1 MTLGMRAAV
10 ATSTATVVFG
20 AQLRHLTTPRNRML
34 GLWDTYDAI
43 AITLGILVLAIVFLA
58 VHSISARRPLL
69 NRVMNHLFVFT
80 LVSALIST
88 LLTYSD
94 YKSELAYWALT
105 AVVAVSFCRPELKI
119 PAKVAKVAVAFF
131 PIFPL
136 SAYQLFTYPK
146 WAPPPEV
153 KSEPLPEKP
162 ASPIYVIICDEW
174 SFARS
179 FENGKLRPLFKNVSQ
194 FANQA
199 ITFTDARTPGPRT
212 DESIPRFIFQRE
224 DSWSIMGNQL
234 AWNVDGKPTPSTKVS
249 SIFADAKSRGYR
261 TSLVGFYLPYRR
273 MLGDQ
278 IDSVTAYNA
287 YVKPEQLLRRSYE
300 ALINNVSFQLD
311 PVSKKATSILL
322 NSVIPGN
329 RVEYSH
335 YWERIN
341 RSIQSHSA
349 ALIRD
354 AAKNQFSFIHLPL
367 PHCPWIFNAEGAY
380 LGPYKGKRFSHD
392 RVGYENHLAYMD
404 SVLGKFLAAIRAAG
418 DYDDAMIVIASDHSW
433 RLDYTYDDKLDESG
447 DVRHV
452 PMFIKLPKQES
463 PLVVKKRV
471 EMISLRPVFSAV
483 MDGDL
488 EKARE
493 LLRDN

>member
-10 ATSTATVVFG
+10 AISTATVVFG

-34 GLWDTYDAI
+34 GLWDSFDAI
-43 AITLGILVLAIVFLA
+43 AVTAGILVVALVFLA
-58 VHSISARRPLL
+58 VHAVASRHRLA
-69 NRVMNHLFVFT
+69 NRIANHIFVFT
-80 LVSALIST
+80 FCGALIST
-88 LLTYSD
+88 VLTYSD

-105 AVVAVSFCRPELKI
+105 ACIAVSFCRVEWNI
-119 PAKVAKVAVAFF
+119 PAKLAKLAVALA

-136 SAYQLFTYPK
+136 SVYQLFSYPK
-146 WAPPPEV
+146 WAPPPET
-153 KSEPLPEKP
+153 KTTPAPEEP
-162 ASPIYVIICDEW
+162 ASPVYVIICDEW
-174 SFARS
+174 SFSRS
-179 FENGKLRPLFKNVSQ
+179 FENGALRPIFKNLSQ
-194 FANQA
+194 FAGQS

-224 DSWSIMGNQL
+224 DSWSIMGNHL
-234 AWNVDGKPTPSTKVS
+234 AWNVDGKPTPSTSVP

-273 MLGDQ
+273 MLGEQ
-278 IDSVTAYNA
+278 IDSVIAYNA
-287 YVKPEQLLRRSYE
+287 YSKPEGLLRRSYE

-341 RSIQSHSA
+341 RLIQSHSA

-354 AAKNQFSFIHLPL
+354 ASKNQFSFIHLPL
-367 PHCPWIFNAEGAY
+367 PHCPWIFNSEGAF
-380 LGPYKGKRFSHD
+380 LGPYKGARFSHD
-392 RVGYENHLAYMD
+392 RAGYENHLAYMD

-418 DYDDAMIVIASDHSW
+418 DFDDAMIVIASDHSW
-433 RLDYTYDDKLDESG
+433 RLDYTYDGKLDEAG

-452 PMFIKLPKQES
+452 PMFIKLPKQQS
-463 PLVVKKRV
+463 PSVVKKRT
-471 EMISLRPVFSAV
+471 EMVSLRPVFNAV
-483 MDGDL
+483 MDGDV
-488 EKARE
+488 EKARK
-493 LLRDN
+493 LLADP